1 MGDRGGRGC
10 GTGRPAGPGPGA
22 AGEGTAGYSSYPAD
36 RTAILRGAIC
46 GRRGGAM
53 SDTAAAWG
61 LGGELARAR
70 AQGPGRPGSLRR
82 RNHAAMAIPRR
93 QERRQCG
100 PNGGG
105 VRTGLLVCPLP
116 GPLPGC

>member
-61 LGGELARAR
+61 LGPWAASWHGQGPR
-70 AQGPGRPGSLRR
+70 AQAAQGRC
-82 RNHAAMAIPRR
+82 AAAITPQWRHRGGRSGDNAARMAA
-93 QERRQCG
+93 E
-100 PNGGG
+100 
-105 VRTGLLVCPLP
+105 
-116 GPLPGC
+116 